1 VFFLRDHLPFFFK
14 KIKGRKDVSFNKALK
29 PERIQ
34 PSAVIAPG
42 GDPTAGF
49 LFPCEFNHFLAVLIF

>member
-1 VFFLRDHLPFFFK
+1 MEE
-14 KIKGRKDVSFNKALK
+14 KISLLLKAFK